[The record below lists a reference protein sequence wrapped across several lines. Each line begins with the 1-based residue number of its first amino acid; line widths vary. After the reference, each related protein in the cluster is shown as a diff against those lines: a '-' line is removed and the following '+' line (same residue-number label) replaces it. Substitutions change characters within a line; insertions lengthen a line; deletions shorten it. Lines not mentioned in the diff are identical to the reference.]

1 MMFEREIVLNLRE
14 IYNRRHEI
22 KLERLRSGLPLKR
35 KRNLP
40 KDPEKRKAVL
50 EWLLRVTPPAE
61 DILSGRAFSERLG
74 KS

>member
-1 MMFEREIVLNLRE
+1 MFEREIVMNLSE
-14 IYNRRHEI
+14 IYKRRHEI
-22 KLERLRSGLPLKR
+22 KLEGLRSGLPLR
-35 KRNLP
+35 RRRSLP
-40 KDPEKRKAVL
+40 KDPGKRKAIL

>member
-35 KRNLP
+35 RRSLP
-40 KDPEKRKAVL
+40 RDPEKRKAVL